1 MTRPISFPAAEVD
14 PRAWSLEEKV
24 GQLFLVYFEGAE
36 FSPALEEMIRNC
48 HVGGLIFYSIAGNIQ
63 TLPQVAQLIA
73 AAQAQARIP
82 LWIGIDQEGGPV
94 ARLTEGVTV
103 FPSAMAVAA
112 AGSLAKAEAMARA
125 VGTELKSLG
134 FNLNFAPVVDVNSNP
149 HNPIIGIRAFGSDP
163 KQVADYGLALWRGY
177 RQAGILCT
185 PKHFPGH
192 GDTDLDSHLGLPR
205 VDRPL
210 EALQATEL
218 RPFQALIRAG
228 TEAMMTAHV
237 VMPALGSASATR
249 RFRERDSRTQ
259 SLRPATL
266 APEVVSGWLR
276 QKLGFK
282 GLVLTDSLTMGAV
295 ARSYGIPKAA
305 ELAFRAGA
313 DVLLFGADPGFSP
326 AIQKEAYAH
335 LLQQFRA
342 GRLSVEQL
350 DRSVERILNLK
361 RRYGLGS
368 PCPPF
373 PSADLEEH
381 QALARQIAQD
391 SITLLRGSL
400 PPLAPDPLLIT
411 PVPLLGDL
419 LQNARPAAQILKIS
433 PEPTP
438 EDWQTTLQRA
448 PRADQVL
455 VGSLDL
461 FRYPL
466 QRELLGS
473 LPPEKVI
480 GLALGSPYDAFAL
493 PQIPVYLA
501 CYGSTPVSLQA
512 LLQVLL
518 GRIPAR
524 GRLPVE
530 SLSSGR
536 GC

>member
-1 MTRPISFPAAEVD
+1 M
-14 PRAWSLEEKV
+14 

-36 FSPALEEMIRNC
+36 FSSALEEMIRDY

-73 AAQAQARIP
+73 AAQAQALVP
-82 LWIGIDQEGGPV
+82 LWIAIDQEGGPV
-94 ARLTEGVTV
+94 VRLTEGVTV

-163 KQVADYGLALWRGY
+163 KQVTDYGLALWRGY

-192 GDTDLDSHLGLPR
+192 GDTDIDSHLGLPR

-210 EALQATEL
+210 EALQTTEL

-228 TEAMMTAHV
+228 AEAVMTAHV
-237 VMPALGSASATR
+237 VMPALGSV
-249 RFRERDSRTQ
+249 
-259 SLRPATL
+259 RPATL

-282 GLVLTDSLTMGAV
+282 GLVLTDSLTMGAI
-295 ARSYGIPKAA
+295 ARTYGIPEAA
-305 ELAFRAGA
+305 ELAFKAGA
-313 DVLLFGADPGFSP
+313 DVLVFGADPGFTP

-335 LLQQFRA
+335 LLREFRA

-350 DRSVERILNLK
+350 DRSVERILALK
-361 RRYGLGS
+361 RRYRLGS

-373 PSADLEEH
+373 PPSTLESH

-391 SITLLRGSL
+391 SITLVRGSL

-419 LQNARPAAQILKIS
+419 FQNVWPGAQVLKIS

-438 EDWQTTLQRA
+438 EDLQTTLQGA
-448 PRADQVL
+448 SRADQVL

-466 QRELLGS
+466 QKELLADLLGS

-501 CYGSTPVSLQA
+501 CYGTTPVSLQA

-518 GRIPAR
+518 GQIPAQ
-524 GRLPVE
+524 GRLPVGSHLE
-530 SLSSGR
+530 GSWSR
-536 GC
+536 

>member
-1 MTRPISFPAAEVD
+1 M
-14 PRAWSLEEKV
+14 

-36 FSPALEEMIRNC
+36 FSSAGAEFSSALEEMIQDY

-73 AAQAQARIP
+73 AAQAQALVP
-82 LWIGIDQEGGPV
+82 LWIAIDQEGGPV
-94 ARLTEGVTV
+94 VRLTEGVTV

-192 GDTDLDSHLGLPR
+192 GDTDMDSHLGLPR

-210 EALQATEL
+210 EALQTTEL

-228 TEAMMTAHV
+228 AEAVMTAHV
-237 VMPALGSASATR
+237 VMPALGSVG
-249 RFRERDSRTQ
+249 DSGTK
-259 SLRPATL
+259 SLQPATL

-282 GLVLTDSLTMGAV
+282 GLVLTDSLTMGAI
-295 ARSYGIPKAA
+295 ARTYGIPEAA

-335 LLQQFRA
+335 LLREFRA

-350 DRSVERILNLK
+350 DRSVERILTLK
-361 RRYGLGS
+361 RRYRLGS

-373 PSADLEEH
+373 PPAGLENH
-381 QALARQIAQD
+381 RALARQIAQD
-391 SITLLRGSL
+391 SITLVRGSL

-411 PVPLLGDL
+411 PVPLLGEL
-419 LQNARPAAQILKIS
+419 LQKACPAAQVFSIPLD
-433 PEPTP
+433 PTP
-438 EDWQTTLQRA
+438 EQQRIAQEGAQRA
-448 PRADQVL
+448 AQVL
-455 VGSLDL
+455 VGSLETW
-461 FRYPL
+461 RHPA
-466 QRELLGS
+466 QRLLLGS

-501 CYGSTPVSLQA
+501 CYGTTPVSLQA

-518 GRIPAR
+518 GQIPAQ
-524 GRLPVE
+524 GRLPVGSHLE
-530 SLSSGR
+530 GSWSR
-536 GC
+536 

>member
-1 MTRPISFPAAEVD
+1 
-14 PRAWSLEEKV
+14 V

-36 FSPALEEMIRNC
+36 FSPALEEMIRNY

-63 TLPQVAQLIA
+63 TLPQVAQLIV
-73 AAQAQARIP
+73 AAQAQARVP
-82 LWIGIDQEGGPV
+82 LWIAIDQEGGPV
-94 ARLTEGVTV
+94 VRLTEGVTV

-112 AGSLAKAEAMARA
+112 AGSLTKAEAMARA

-192 GDTDLDSHLGLPR
+192 GDTDIDSHLGLPR

-210 EALQATEL
+210 EALQTTEL
-218 RPFQALIRAG
+218 RPFQALIQAG
-228 TEAMMTAHV
+228 AEAIMTAHV
-237 VMPALGSASATR
+237 VMPALGSV
-249 RFRERDSRTQ
+249 
-259 SLRPATL
+259 RPATL

-276 QKLGFK
+276 QRLGFQ
-282 GLVLTDSLTMGAV
+282 GLVLTDSLTMGAI
-295 ARSYGIPKAA
+295 ARTYGIPEAA

-313 DVLLFGADPGFSP
+313 DVLLFGADPGFTP

-335 LLQQFRA
+335 LLREFRA

-350 DRSVERILNLK
+350 DRSVERILTLK
-361 RRYGLGS
+361 RRYRLGF
-368 PCPPF
+368 PCPPLP
-373 PSADLEEH
+373 PSTLESH
-381 QALARQIAQD
+381 QVLARQIAQD
-391 SITLLRGSL
+391 SITLVRGSL
-400 PPLAPDPLLIT
+400 PPLAPDLLLIT

-419 LQNARPAAQILKIS
+419 FQNAWPGAQILKIS

-438 EDWQTTLQRA
+438 EDLQTTLQGA
-448 PRADQVL
+448 SRADQVL

-466 QRELLGS
+466 QKELLADLLGS
-473 LPPEKVI
+473 LPPEKVV

-493 PQIPVYLA
+493 PQIPVYLS
-501 CYGSTPVSLQA
+501 CYGTTPVSLQA

-518 GRIPAR
+518 GQIPAR
-524 GRLPVE
+524 GRLPVGSHPE
-530 SLSSGR
+530 GSRSR
-536 GC
+536 